1 MHLRKQLRAL
11 IAQRV
16 TIVRVSH
23 RCSNAQLE
31 STIYTQTKRTTE
43 AVFHA
48 PLESIVLEGQC
59 MRAVPLANTVHFLI
73 NPMKPKR
80 VVYAKVGIF
89 AGVVPGCV
97 FELKKLESC
106 SMGQCQQRY
115 RDYGCGLV
123 GQLGH
128 RQLDQ

>member
-89 AGVVPGCV
+89 AGVVPTV
-97 FELKKLESC
+97 KDV
-106 SMGQCQQRY
+106 QRGRTIMLHSRSTY
-115 RDYGCGLV
+115 RLV
-123 GQLGH
+123 LTVAKANTGI
-128 RQLDQ
+128 RQTNL

>member
-80 VVYAKVGIF
+80 VIYAKVGIF
-89 AGVVPGCV
+89 AGVVPPV
-97 FELKKLESC
+97 KDV
-106 SMGQCQQRY
+106 QRGRTIMLHSRSTY
-115 RDYGCGLV
+115 RLV
-123 GQLGH
+123 LTVAKANPGI
-128 RQLDQ
+128 RQTNL